1 MKNVKQL
8 FTVVAL
14 ILFGAMTALA
24 QVPQAMSFQAVLR
37 GADQQ
42 LLVNQNVNVQ
52 ISILQGSASG
62 VPVYIEEHAVQ
73 TNSNGLVSLRI
84 GAGDAEAGAFDEI
97 DWMNAP
103 YFVQTETDPDGGTDF
118 TVVSVS
124 ELLSVPFALY
134 ALNGVEGP
142 QGAPGSA
149 GPQGMP
155 GEQGPPGAQ
164 GPAGETGLQGEPGP
178 MGLQGA
184 PGVPGPAG
192 PQGEVGPAGP
202 QGAVGPVGSQG
213 EAGPSG
219 EPGVGISS
227 VAIDNDS
234 LLVTLTNGD
243 VINAGTLPAGSESPG
258 ASLPNGNTPGD
269 LLLWD
274 GAAWQN
280 LTPGVPGQ
288 VLQINTNGIPA
299 WSGGGYAQ
307 VITLEPTNITPMT
320 ADITGEITDDGGS
333 AVTARGFAFSTSP
346 APNLTNDF
354 IEVGSGTGVFSTT
367 LTILQIGQTYYVR
380 AYATNDA
387 GTIFGNE
394 VVFQTASS
402 YELGQTGPAGGLVF
416 YDKGEYSD
424 GWRYMEA
431 APVDQST
438 GAFWG
443 CLNTL
448 IPGSLGS
455 AIGLG
460 QPNTQAILD
469 NCSGNNVAARIASIY
484 TLNGFDDWYLPSRI
498 ELQQMRSNLHLQGI
512 GSFNNISVYWSSTQ
526 NDSISAQGVNFSSG
540 NTVNQNKSTN
550 YRVRAARRF

>member
-8 FTVVAL
+8 LTLVACL
-14 ILFGAMTALA
+14 LFSATAALA

-37 GADQQ
+37 DADQQ
-42 LLVNQNVNVQ
+42 LLVNQSVNVR
-52 ISILQGSASG
+52 ISILQGSDSG
-62 VPVYIEEHAVQ
+62 VPVYIEEHAVE
-73 TNSNGLVSLRI
+73 TNANGLVSLRI
-84 GAGDAEAGAFDEI
+84 GTGDVEVGMFSEI
-97 DWMNAP
+97 DWANAP
-103 YFVQTETDPDGGTDF
+103 YFVQTETDPDGGNEF

-124 ELLSVPFALY
+124 ELLSVPFALH

-142 QGAPGSA
+142 QGATGPA
-149 GPQGMP
+149 GPQGAP
-155 GEQGPPGAQ
+155 GEQGPPGV
-164 GPAGETGLQGEPGP
+164 QGEPGVQGP
-178 MGLQGA
+178 PGEMGPQGE
-184 PGVPGPAG
+184 PGPAG
-192 PQGEVGPAGP
+192 PQGEPGIQGPAGEP
-202 QGAVGPVGSQG
+202 GEPGMQGPAG
-213 EAGPSG
+213 EAGV
-219 EPGVGISS
+219 GVSS
-227 VAIDNDS
+227 VSLDNDS

-243 VINAGTLPAGSESPG
+243 VINAGAMPSGGGTGDG
-258 ASLPNGNTPGD
+258 SLPNGNTPGD

-274 GAAWQN
+274 GEGWQY
-280 LTPGVPGQ
+280 LTPGAPGQ
-288 VLQINTNGIPA
+288 VLQINTEGIPA

-307 VITLEPTNITPMT
+307 VITMEATNITPMS
-320 ADITGEITDDGGS
+320 ADVTGEITDDGG
-333 AVTARGFAFSTSP
+333 TEILARGFAYSTSP

-354 IEVGSGTGVFSTT
+354 VEVGIGTGVFSTT
-367 LTILQIGQTYYVR
+367 LTNLQIGQTYYVR

-402 YELGQTGPAGGLVF
+402 YELGQTGPAGGLIF

-455 AIGLG
+455 AFGLG
-460 QPNTQAILD
+460 LSNTQAILD

-484 TLNGFDDWYLPSRI
+484 TLNGFEDWYLPSRV
-498 ELQQMRSNLHLQGI
+498 ELDSMYTNLHQQGI
-512 GSFNNISVYWSSTQ
+512 GSFNSISVYWSSTQ
-526 NDSISAQGVNFSSG
+526 NNSISAQGVNFSSG
-540 NTVNQNKSTN
+540 NTVHQNKSTN